1 MSNAHININE
11 DLLAKYFASE
21 ASNEEKLLVDTWR
34 KLSVDNESEFEI
46 AKSIWENSTDITA
59 VETNVDE
66 AWQKVQLEIS
76 KPKSKVIEWKK
87 YMNIKVAAVFILS
100 IGLAFS
106 VYYFTNKNEMINV
119 STTNSTQTILLADG
133 TKVYMNK
140 HSSISY
146 PKKFNG
152 EERHVLL
159 SGEAYFEVAH
169 DATHPFVIF
178 SNSTSVKVLGTTFNV
193 KANPEDSIIN
203 VAVLTGRVQVA
214 TASDTGTI
222 TANQQAIVKLKSGK
236 VDTSHVDASNKIVYA
251 TGILIFESTPLDE
264 VISTL
269 NEQFNTQLSVKN
281 QLINNC
287 RLTARFKNESFENIL
302 KVVAET
308 LELTITRDGDKIY
321 LDGKGC

>member
-1 MSNAHININE
+1 MSNAHLNINE
-11 DLLAKYFASE
+11 EILAKYFAGE

-34 KLSVDNESEFEI
+34 KLSADNESEFEI
-46 AKSIWENSTDITA
+46 AKSIWENSADINSA
-59 VETNVDE
+59 EINIDE
-66 AWQKVQLEIS
+66 AWSKVQFEIT

-87 YMNIKVAAVFILS
+87 FINLKVAAVFVLA

-106 VYYFTNKNEMINV
+106 VYYFNNQSEMINV

-140 HSSISY
+140 HSSFSY

-169 DATHPFVIF
+169 DAAHPFVIF
-178 SNSTSVKVLGTTFNV
+178 SNNTSVKVLGTTFNV
-193 KANPEDSIIN
+193 KARREDSIIN

-214 TASDTGTI
+214 TVSDTGII
-222 TANQQAIVKLKSGK
+222 TANQQATVKIKTGNI
-236 VDTSHVDASNKIVYA
+236 DTSHVEASNKILYA

-269 NEQFNTQLSVKN
+269 NEQFNTKLSVKN

-287 RLTARFKNESFENIL
+287 RLTVRFKNESFENML
-302 KVVAET
+302 KVISET